1 MSIIKPQ
8 RTGKVSKI
16 ATTLSDGRELI
27 YYADSEMVPT
37 NLQPDRRPG
46 EIRPKTNDLRK
57 DPLTG
62 EWISVSPHR
71 GARAFLPPKHA
82 CPLCPS
88 TEEYLS
94 EIPGTFDVAVF
105 ENKNPSFGPDQELI
119 VPDGDEFNR
128 TAKATGRCEVVVF
141 SPEHTGSLAG
151 QTPERF
157 RTVVDAWIDRT
168 RELSAID
175 GVKQVFIFENRGEEI
190 GVTLHHPH
198 GQIYAYPFVTP
209 TTKKLQEQIELV
221 GEDFFERLLQSESNT
236 ERVLIETEDFL
247 SFVPFAARWPIEI
260 HILPKRHIGNL
271 TELSESETKQFAEIY
286 QKLLGALDN
295 LYDSPTPYIAAIHQ
309 APRGDE
315 KIRLMVK
322 ITSPKRAA
330 DKLKYLAGSE
340 SAMGAFITDVAPESI
355 AEMLK
360 GVLR

>member
-1 MSIIKPQ
+1 MNSPVTAIM
-8 RTGKVSKI
+8 
-16 ATTLSDGRELI
+16 SDGRELI
-27 YYADSEMVPT
+27 YFSDSSNNPPHPAE
-37 NLQPDRRPG
+37 DRRP
-46 EIRPKTNDLRK
+46 EETRPPTNELRQ

-62 EWISVSPHR
+62 DWISVSPHR

-88 TEEYLS
+88 TEEYQS
-94 EIPGTFDVAVF
+94 EIPGPFDVAVF
-105 ENKNPSFGPDQELI
+105 ENKNPSFGPDQELTD
-119 VPDGDEFNR
+119 PDGDEFNR

-157 RTVVDAWIDRT
+157 RTVVDAWISRT
-168 RELSAID
+168 KELSKIA

-209 TTKKLQEQIELV
+209 TTKKLQQQVESV

-236 ERVLIETEDFL
+236 QRVLIETEDFL

-309 APRGDE
+309 APKGDDN
-315 KIRLMVK
+315 IRLMVK

-340 SAMGAFITDVAPESI
+340 SAMGAFITDVSPESI

-360 GVLR
+360 GVLH

>member
-1 MSIIKPQ
+1 LKTPIPSLM
-8 RTGKVSKI
+8 
-16 ATTLSDGRELI
+16 SDGRELI
-27 YYADSEMVPT
+27 YFTDASNDPLKPVLDKRPAETRPST
-37 NLQPDRRPG
+37 N
-46 EIRPKTNDLRK
+46 ELRQ

-62 EWISVSPHR
+62 DWISVSPHR
-71 GARAFLPPKHA
+71 GARAFLPPKEA

-94 EIPGTFDVAVF
+94 EIPGPFDVAVF
-105 ENKNPSFGPDQELI
+105 ENRNPSFGPDQELI
-119 VPDGDEFNR
+119 APEGDVFNR

-168 RELSAID
+168 KELSKID
-175 GVKQVFIFENRGEEI
+175 GVQQVFIFENRGEEI

-209 TTKKLQEQIELV
+209 TTKKLQQQIEAA
-221 GEDFFERLLQSESNT
+221 GEDFFENLLASESNT
-236 ERVLIETEDFL
+236 QRVLIETEDFI

-260 HILPKRHIGNL
+260 HILPKRHLRDL
-271 TELSESETKQFAEIY
+271 TELNESETQQFAQIY
-286 QKLLGALDN
+286 QKLLGALDA

-309 APRGDE
+309 APKGDSN
-315 KIRLMVK
+315 IRMMVK
-322 ITSPKRAA
+322 ITSPRRAA
-330 DKLKYLAGSE
+330 NKLKYLAGSE

-355 AEMLK
+355 AEMIK
-360 GVLR
+360 GVLH